1 MALEIAI
8 NKLFRVYQ
16 LPQPNLSEI
25 LPNTWLHNPGSS
37 CEVSLPPHYSTRWHQ
52 SKIHRLTVCY
62 VKGLSKNEVHD
73 EFYLYFHCC
82 FWKIFWL
89 VFAKKNNVF
98 MHIVNFPPIMNSN
111 NQVFM
116 LLRGLEMHFLD
127 MALLIRKLSEPRF
140 MKDIDIVYII

>member
-1 MALEIAI
+1 
-8 NKLFRVYQ
+8 
-16 LPQPNLSEI
+16 
-25 LPNTWLHNPGSS
+25 
-37 CEVSLPPHYSTRWHQ
+37 
-52 SKIHRLTVCY
+52 
-62 VKGLSKNEVHD
+62 
-73 EFYLYFHCC
+73 
-82 FWKIFWL
+82 
-89 VFAKKNNVF
+89 